1 MTLPLFRYDGNSPIA
16 FMGGIYG
23 NVPALEACLADAH
36 SQGVGLY
43 AFLGDMTGCCG
54 HSDETIAKV
63 RQQFQV
69 VIAGNHEQK
78 AAEGALV
85 CGCGYSNPDDEKYGC
100 LAHQYAMDSLS
111 EEHRAWLQ
119 TLPDGAL
126 IETSQGKLLLC
137 HGSPDQTNEFLYE
150 SQLDNTR
157 IEKWLDEFGAIGLG
171 CTHTGIPWVW
181 HLNDQRFAVNCG
193 VVGKSDHDG
202 DPAVHYAL
210 LRQRDC
216 GFDVE
221 IRRVVYDQE
230 SWAQQ
235 LEAEGVDAIF
245 INPIRTGGWTTGVA
259 SMPELEQQR
268 AVLKNQECFLNTWM
282 IF

>member
-1 MTLPLFRYDGNSPIA
+1 MSLPVYRYDKNSPIA

-23 NVPALEACLADAH
+23 NLPALAACLADAH

-54 HSDETIAKV
+54 HSDEAIAEV
-63 RQQFQV
+63 RRRFQV

-85 CGCGYSNPDDEKYGC
+85 CGCGYSNPEDEKYGC

-119 TLPDGAL
+119 TLPATAL
-126 IETSQGKLLLC
+126 IETSLGKLLLC
-137 HGSPDQTNEFLYE
+137 HGSPAQTNEFLYE
-150 SQLDNTR
+150 SQLDE
-157 IEKWLDEFGAIGLG
+157 ILLEKWLDEHGAIGLG
-171 CTHTGIPWVW
+171 CTHTGLNWVRR
-181 HLNDQRFAVNCG
+181 LTGKMFAVNCG

-210 LRQRDC
+210 LRHEES
-216 GFDVE
+216 GFAVE
-221 IRRVVYDQE
+221 IRRVGYDHE
-230 SWAQQ
+230 AWARQ
-235 LEAEGVDAIF
+235 LEQEGVDQIF
-245 INPIRTGGWTTGVA
+245 IAPLRTGLWTAGVA
-259 SMPELEQQR
+259 SMPGWEQQR
-268 AVLKNQECFLNTWM
+268 AFSKE
-282 IF
+282 